1 MGPASR
7 WRGPGHRSTPGDA
20 GEGETRQSGGPKTGI
35 PPQATMTA
43 AASLIAH
50 PLVSLG
56 LLAAVLLPCDPVWA
70 QVETFINKPGSSVG
84 PATKVVPTNCVTAP
98 DGSLT
103 CDTKIE
109 NPPSDTPTQPH
120 FSPFRN

>member
-1 MGPASR
+1 MLAR
-7 WRGPGHRSTPGDA
+7 
-20 GEGETRQSGGPKTGI
+20 
-35 PPQATMTA
+35 
-43 AASLIAH
+43 
-50 PLVSLG
+50 PLLPLA
-56 LLAAVLLPCDPVWA
+56 LLAALLVPCERARA

-103 CDTKIE
+103 CDTKLE
-109 NPPSDTPTQPH
+109 NSPSDTPAKPH

>member
-1 MGPASR
+1 
-7 WRGPGHRSTPGDA
+7 
-20 GEGETRQSGGPKTGI
+20 
-35 PPQATMTA
+35 MTA
-43 AASLIAH
+43 PASLIAH
-50 PLVSLG
+50 PLVPLG
-56 LLAAVLLPCDPVWA
+56 LLAAVFVPCDAALA

-103 CDTKIE
+103 CDTKLQ
-109 NPPSDTPTQPH
+109 NSPSDTPAKPH